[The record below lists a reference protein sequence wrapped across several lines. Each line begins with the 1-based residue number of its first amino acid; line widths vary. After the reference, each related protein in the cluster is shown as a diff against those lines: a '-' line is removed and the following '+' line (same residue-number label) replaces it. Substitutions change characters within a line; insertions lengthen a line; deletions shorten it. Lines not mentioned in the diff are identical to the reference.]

1 MNYESTQLAEI
12 ATRFVNSTNQ
22 SIFLTGK
29 AGTGKTTFL
38 KHIVNNTHKQTI
50 IAAPTGIAA
59 INAGGMTLHSL
70 FQLPFGSF
78 VPQNIQFTE
87 SQAYFAVNTPQSIM
101 KGFQMNS
108 TKRAMI
114 REMELLIIDEV
125 SMLRADLLDA
135 IDVILRSIRRKRNMI
150 FGGVQILFIGDLL
163 QLPPVVK
170 DQEWGLL
177 KQFYKSPFFF
187 EAHALRESKPVYIE
201 LDKVFRQ
208 SDQHFINIL
217 NHFRENKVSKY
228 DIDEL
233 NKRFYPDFDSKDEPN
248 VINLTTHNYKA
259 DRINKNEIEALK
271 GKDFKYHAEIKGDF
285 KENNYPIDET
295 LILKVGA
302 QIMFI
307 KNDPTGEQKFF
318 NGKIGQISNLSNN
331 EIEVK
336 FSENSEPFLI
346 EKYTWENK
354 RYTLNKETNGI
365 EETINGTFE
374 HYPIKLAW
382 AITVHKS
389 QGLTF
394 ERAVIDINDAFA
406 QGQVYVALSR
416 LTSLDGLILRTKIN
430 YESLG
435 IESSVKEFSK
445 LKESVQNLEN
455 RYTNDSQKYINDF
468 VLNAFDFSLLKG
480 QIRYHIE
487 SYNKDANRSEKQ
499 AHVNWA
505 RKIDSDFN
513 QAFDVANKFM
523 KQIYQISHSNS
534 DDIISRLNERSK
546 AAQAYFEPIL
556 KQNSKNVLEH
566 INAIKSK
573 KGIKKYITELQILEL
588 QFFSQNQKILKA
600 LALINASINNTSLH
614 KKIVSNEL
622 NQRLAQKKEPAKKF
636 SKKKEPGKP
645 KEKKIPTKVVS
656 YELFK
661 LGKNLDEIAETRQ
674 FKKATILNH
683 LKFYVETGVISANE
697 FISNEKIEKILEIR
711 DEIDTL
717 HLTPIK
723 EKLGNSYSY
732 EEIGI
737 VIAEYKFKN
746 NIQPESNKN

>member
-187 EAHALRESKPVYIE
+187 EAHALKESKPVYIE

-394 ERAVIDINDAFA
+394 ERAIIDINDAFA

-435 IESSVKEFSK
+435 IESS
-445 LKESVQNLEN
+445 
-455 RYTNDSQKYINDF
+455 
-468 VLNAFDFSLLKG
+468 
-480 QIRYHIE
+480 
-487 SYNKDANRSEKQ
+487 
-499 AHVNWA
+499 
-505 RKIDSDFN
+505 
-513 QAFDVANKFM
+513 
-523 KQIYQISHSNS
+523 
-534 DDIISRLNERSK
+534 
-546 AAQAYFEPIL
+546 
-556 KQNSKNVLEH
+556 
-566 INAIKSK
+566 
-573 KGIKKYITELQILEL
+573 
-588 QFFSQNQKILKA
+588 
-600 LALINASINNTSLH
+600 
-614 KKIVSNEL
+614 
-622 NQRLAQKKEPAKKF
+622 
-636 SKKKEPGKP
+636 
-645 KEKKIPTKVVS
+645 
-656 YELFK
+656 
-661 LGKNLDEIAETRQ
+661 
-674 FKKATILNH
+674 
-683 LKFYVETGVISANE
+683 
-697 FISNEKIEKILEIR
+697 
-711 DEIDTL
+711 
-717 HLTPIK
+717 
-723 EKLGNSYSY
+723 
-732 EEIGI
+732 
-737 VIAEYKFKN
+737 
-746 NIQPESNKN
+746 